1 MRRRLSN
8 LVVITI
14 AAVLLGSAAPAAPP
28 APQPVF
34 PFGVSWYPELWPE
47 ATWNADVA
55 AMRRANIT
63 FVRMAE
69 FSWSKLEPEEGHYDF
84 AWLDRA
90 IATAKG
96 AGLKVVLGTPTAAP
110 PAWLTAKYPE
120 TLLVEENGQRARHG
134 GRRQFSV
141 ASTVY
146 RAKAAEIAREL
157 AKRYGRDP
165 AVLGFQIDNEYGR
178 DTYDDA
184 MRGRFQRWLKAKY
197 TTLAALNQAWYAD
210 NWSVTY
216 SDWSQIDL
224 PRKSDFPGMWVDGK
238 RFKSEMWREYQQNQI
253 DAMRPYLS
261 PEKFVTTNYVSK
273 YDDFDFSVP
282 AQALDLVSWDFYN
295 ETDQLDPP
303 EGALM
308 SDLYRGFLGRN
319 PWVMES
325 SAGGIV
331 FVDRNYTQV
340 RGEIRAMA
348 WQAIAHG
355 ADGYAF
361 WVWKSPLGGNEQYHG
376 SLLDVGGRPRMAMD
390 EVTRAGAEI
399 ARAWPLL
406 KGSTAV
412 ADVAV
417 LHDYPSRWAIER
429 LPMTKDYDPWA
440 VQVAFYRALAPVAGG
455 IDVLRA
461 PDALARYKL
470 VVAPTLH
477 ILSAVEGAR
486 LDAYVRGGGH
496 LLLGPRA
503 GVKDEFNLLSQPG
516 APGPLAGLLG
526 AHVDHT
532 QVLGKPLTLTGM
544 LGPATANIWA
554 ERIAADVPGLET
566 LLAYAPRDGFLD
578 GQAGVVTRRVGKGRV
593 TYVGAWLDATSM
605 ARVVAWAARQAGTK
619 PVLAGVSAG
628 VEVAARQGPAGRVTV
643 AINWNETPRT
653 VTLPAPARDA
663 IDGKVKRTV
672 SLPSHGVAVL
682 SAAGAP

>member
-1 MRRRLSN
+1 MRWWQR
-8 LVVITI
+8 TI
-14 AAVLLGSAAPAAPP
+14 AVMIAAALLGSAAPAVPV
-28 APQPVF
+28 APQAVF

-47 ATWNADVA
+47 ATWGDDVA

-69 FSWSKLEPEEGHYDF
+69 FSWSTLEPEEGRYDF
-84 AWLDRA
+84 GWLDRA
-90 IATAKG
+90 IVKAKA

-120 TLLVEENGQRARHG
+120 TLLIEEDGRRARHG

-141 ASTVY
+141 ASTLY
-146 RAKAAEIAREL
+146 RAKAAEIARVL

-178 DTYDDA
+178 DTYDGE
-184 MRGRFQRWLKAKY
+184 MRARFQRWLKAKY
-197 TTLAALNQAWYAD
+197 ATLAALNRAWFAD
-210 NWSVTY
+210 NWSVSY
-216 SDWSQIDL
+216 SDWDQIDL
-224 PRKSDFPGMWVDGK
+224 PRKSDFPGMWVDGR
-238 RFKSEMWREYQQNQI
+238 RFKSEMWRDYQQGQI
-253 DAMRPYLS
+253 DAMRPYLA
-261 PEKFVTTNYVSK
+261 PDKFVTTNYVSK

-282 AQALDLVSWDFYN
+282 AQALDLVSWDFYH
-295 ETDQLDPP
+295 EQERLDPP

-319 PWVMES
+319 PWVMET
-325 SAGGIV
+325 SAGNIV
-331 FVDRNYTQV
+331 FVERNYTQP

-348 WQAIAHG
+348 WQSVAHG

-361 WVWKSPLGGNEQYHG
+361 WVWKSPLGGNEQFHG
-376 SLLDVGGRPRMAMD
+376 SLVDVAGRPRPAME

-406 KGSTAV
+406 KGSTPV

-440 VQVAFYRALAPVAGG
+440 LQVDMYRALAPVAGG

-461 PDALARYKL
+461 PDELARYRL

-477 ILSAVEGAR
+477 MLSAAEGAR

-503 GVKDEFNLLSQPG
+503 GVKDESNLLAQPG
-516 APGPLAGLLG
+516 PPGRLAALLG
-526 AHVDHT
+526 AHVDHA
-532 QVLGKPLTLTGM
+532 QVLGKPLALTGT
-544 LGPATANIWA
+544 LGPASATIWA
-554 ERIAADVPGLET
+554 ERIAADAPGLET
-566 LLAYAPRDGFLD
+566 LLSYAPRDGFLD
-578 GQAGVVTRRVGKGRV
+578 GRAGVVTRRVGKGRV
-593 TYVGAWLDATSM
+593 TYVGAWLDAPSM

-619 PVLAGVSAG
+619 PVLAGVPAG

-643 AINWNETPRT
+643 AINWNGGPRSFA
-653 VTLPAPARDA
+653 LPAPARDA
-663 IDGKVKRTV
+663 VDGRVKRQVT
-672 SLPSHGVAVL
+672 LAPHGVAVL
-682 SAAGAP
+682 SAVQTP